1 MNDQQPTNRRKWL
14 LGASFGAAAIFFI
27 AGIIFWGGFHTA
39 MEATNEMEFCISC
52 HEMRDNVYAEYTP
65 TIHYNNRSGVRATCP
80 DCHVPNPWIHKVVR
94 KIQASNE
101 VFHWLMGTV
110 DTPEKFD
117 ERRLHLAKR
126 VWIAMK
132 ESDSRECRNCHNFE
146 SMGPETQQPR
156 SRKHHLNAFKIGWT
170 CIDCHKGIAHKDV
183 RDLLTDEEL
192 EALEEPDPKFIRE
205 LPPAWAEFDK
215 NGGKIKEAVAEAPDA
230 AEVPA
235 PVQASAPELQP
246 AVPAVTAAPATEPG
260 AIPASIDWS
269 AMPTREITLFYPG
282 QSSMEW
288 TLNGRDHGGARAF
301 LKAGDRCFDCHDE
314 EAAEMGQKIV
324 TGEKLEPKPI
334 PGKRGSIPVNVQAAY
349 DEDSLHLRFQWP
361 DSEHAPVPFVE
372 GGKMDPD
379 NQVKLTAIFINDDVE
394 FADRAG
400 CWGTCHHDLRTMP
413 DAPDQAAR
421 DSSAVAGSL
430 DLSAGV
436 TKYLE
441 ESRSE
446 IEIKGKNKKPRGGW
460 DKLKGE
466 TEIKAELAAN
476 HFIDMLRYKSGS
488 KVVEEGYVLE
498 QRQLQESD
506 GATATATRAD
516 GKWTVVVSRKLA
528 ADRDGELSLETGKV
542 YNFSFA
548 IHDDY
553 STARYHHVSLG
564 YRLGFDDAE
573 AEVVARRK

>member
-1 MNDQQPTNRRKWL
+1 MNDQRPTNRRKWL
-14 LGASFGAAAIFFI
+14 LGATFGAAATFFI
-27 AGIIFWGGFHTA
+27 AGIIFWGGFNTA

-80 DCHVPNPWIHKVVR
+80 DCHVPDPWIHKVVR
-94 KIQASNE
+94 KIQASGE
-101 VFHWLMGTV
+101 VYHWLMGSV

-117 ERRLHLAKR
+117 DKRLYLAKR
-126 VWIAMK
+126 VWKAMK
-132 ESDSRECRNCHNFE
+132 ETDSRECRNCHNFE
-146 SMGPETQQPR
+146 SMGPEEQQPR
-156 SRKHHLNAFKIGWT
+156 SRKQHLNAFKTGQT

-192 EALEEPDPKFIRE
+192 EAIEAPDPRYIRD
-205 LPPAWAEFDK
+205 LPPAWAEFDA
-215 NGGKIKEAVAEAPDA
+215 NGGKLTKVADT
-230 AEVPA
+230 A
-235 PVQASAPELQP
+235 PVEETQAGTAPQAP
-246 AVPAVTAAPATEPG
+246 VSAVPSPMPASGAAADTTGVDWSAAPA
-260 AIPASIDWS
+260 
-269 AMPTREITLFYPG
+269 REIVLFYPG

-324 TGEKLEPKPI
+324 TGEKLEPKVI

-349 DEDSLHLRFQWP
+349 DDDSLHLRFQWP

-379 NQVKLTAIFINDDVE
+379 NQVKLTAIFMNDEVE

-421 DSSAVAGSL
+421 DGSAVAGRL
-430 DLSAGV
+430 DLSEGV

-441 ESRSE
+441 ESRTE
-446 IEIKGKNKKPRGGW
+446 IEIKGKDGKPRGGW

-466 TEIKAELAAN
+466 DEVKAEMSAN
-476 HFIDMLRYKSGS
+476 HFVDMLRYKSGD
-488 KVVEEGYVLE
+488 KVVEEGYVLD
-498 QRQLQESD
+498 QRSLQQSD
-506 GATATATRAD
+506 GATATAILD
-516 GKWTVVVSRKLA
+516 GGTWTVVLSRKLA
-528 ADRDGELSLETGKV
+528 ADRDGELGLEPGQV

-553 STARYHHVSLG
+553 STARFHHVSLG

-573 AEVVARRK
+573 AEVVAKRK